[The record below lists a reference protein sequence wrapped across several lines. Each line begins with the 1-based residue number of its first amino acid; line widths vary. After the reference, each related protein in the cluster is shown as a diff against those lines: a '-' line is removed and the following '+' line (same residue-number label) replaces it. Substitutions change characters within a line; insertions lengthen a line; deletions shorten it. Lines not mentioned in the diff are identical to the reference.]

1 MRNAKVHKI
10 FLTVAVSVLFL
21 ILAILPF
28 MQNSQPALAD
38 SEAKASDYFTGIK
51 DENLSFANGNF
62 RAMIS
67 EDSVSEEGKEKG
79 VLSFSNLL
87 IVNDMQM
94 SLQIPTGINAL
105 TVVFKNESF
114 FENGNPMAKKSVV
127 GGAVQFDKQDGK
139 YVYTAEKEVVNE
151 LKFDFTT
158 GKAMFNGETG
168 KAFDFVLDNGRLVL
182 TADVVDNYLVVNGVT
197 ASDVKIGTET
207 VEYRKIKAIADKSI
221 TDIKFMFDVN
231 ETIVTAET
239 PANFEIISVNQKYG
253 NPDYEQTFAINEDG
267 ELIKKA
273 RPIVALSEDFYK
285 KNADGTYTIVKD
297 IMEKYSVKVETFSV
311 LDDVSSSDVYLK
323 SDDLKVWLDPSTE
336 KPNAISFRD
345 EGTYI
350 ISVMG
355 DENVVYD
362 TFTVK
367 AVNFENDTNAP
378 AYVYNADAYFAFE
391 VALRNAYYN
400 IEKGEHLALGTN
412 MEVPSL
418 KDLVFDDICS
428 YEGLTK
434 MVYSAT
440 ASKSETM
447 SGSYTVDLDE
457 AGNYYFYV
465 IIADD
470 MRNEME
476 KEDFIADEDNTSPK
490 YANYVF
496 SFHMVDDA
504 VIIVK
509 PAKSQGAGYVGVA
522 YTASE
527 FTVEASSCKTTYKL
541 YYNEDANATEDSDGW
556 KEIAKASSIKDENY
570 YDGYFTYEDIQALAY
585 DGSLTFTP
593 DRMGAYMIR
602 CTSTSTI
609 TSRDSSDVSIIRV
622 ESEAEEVKVYSDWFK
637 DNVWTVVFLGV
648 GTLCLIGIV
657 ALLFVKPKEEIVE

>member
-94 SLQIPTGINAL
+94 SLQIPTGINSL

-168 KAFDFVLDNGRLVL
+168 KAFDFVLDNGKLVL

-207 VEYRKIKAIADKSI
+207 VEYRKIKAIVDKSI
-221 TDIKFMFDVN
+221 TDIKFMFDVD

-253 NPDYEQTFAINEDG
+253 NADYEQTFAINEDG

-345 EGTYI
+345 EGTYT

-428 YEGLTK
+428 YEDLTK

-457 AGNYYFYV
+457 AGDYYFYV

-490 YANYVF
+490 YAKYVF
-496 SFHMVDDA
+496 NFHMVDDA

-541 YYNEDANATEDSDGW
+541 YYNEDVNAVEDSDGW
-556 KEIAKASSIKDENY
+556 TEIAKASSIKDENY

>member
-158 GKAMFNGETG
+158 GKAMFNGETD
-168 KAFDFVLDNGRLVL
+168 KAFNFVLDNGRLVL

-207 VEYRKIKAIADKSI
+207 VEYRKIKAIADKSL
-221 TDIKFMFDVN
+221 TDIKFMFDVD

-239 PANFEIISVNQKYG
+239 PANFEIINVNQKHG

-267 ELIKKA
+267 EFIKKA

-345 EGTYI
+345 EGTYT

-428 YEGLTK
+428 YEDLTK

-440 ASKSETM
+440 ASKTETM

-457 AGNYYFYV
+457 AGDYYFYV

-490 YANYVF
+490 YAKYVF
-496 SFHMVDDA
+496 NFHMVDDA

-556 KEIAKASSIKDENY
+556 KEISKASSIKDENY